1 MLFSLRVLEPSY
13 VFVPKLLINRST
25 YIYGLVERSMNHAGF
40 QKFYLTFIFS
50 YLFDILFV
58 PSDSQIVLQSL
69 KLYDSIGTQIYYKIV
84 HNFRINLDPVYPCMI
99 LSIFVFYLYIM
110 GLQNNPNF
118 NTDAITSCSLSLKKN
133 LRNAFLTL
141 ILIYNYYNYYNIY
154 FHINSVADEDY
165 FVMRRVVCAL
175 YGFYKCE
182 IK

>member
-1 MLFSLRVLEPSY
+1 
-13 VFVPKLLINRST
+13 
-25 YIYGLVERSMNHAGF
+25 
-40 QKFYLTFIFS
+40 
-50 YLFDILFV
+50 
-58 PSDSQIVLQSL
+58 
-69 KLYDSIGTQIYYKIV
+69 
-84 HNFRINLDPVYPCMI
+84 MI